1 MKIYIV
7 TNNLPSVQFTE
18 KVVRTFYYTMESV
31 YYFDKK
37 KLYKQSIK
45 HFNSYQKDNMYIDS
59 NTYVVSESYY
69 IPYVH
74 QECIETFYKYRI
86 NENVTLVK
94 HVYDNIEDIYYECV
108 NAMNIP
114 DILSFISNN

>member
-1 MKIYIV
+1 MKIYII
-7 TNNLPSVQFTE
+7 TNNLPNIQYTE
-18 KVVRTFYYTMESV
+18 KVVQTFYYTMESV

-37 KLYKQSIK
+37 KIYKQSIK
-45 HFNSYQKDNMYIDS
+45 QFNSYQKDNMYIDS
-59 NTYVVSESYY
+59 NTYDVSESYY

-74 QECIETFYKYRI
+74 HECIETFYNYRI

-94 HVYDNIEDIYYECV
+94 HVYDDIEHIYYECV
-108 NAMNIP
+108 NILNMP

>member
-7 TNNLPSVQFTE
+7 TNNIPCVQFTE
-18 KVVRTFYYTMESV
+18 KIVRTFYYTLDSV
-31 YYFDKK
+31 YYFDKN

-59 NTYVVSESYY
+59 NTYDVSESYY
-69 IPYVH
+69 IPYLH
-74 QECIETFYKYRI
+74 YQCIETFYKYRI
-86 NENVTLVK
+86 NKDVTLVK
-94 HVYDNIEDIYYECV
+94 HVYDDIEDIYYECV
-108 NAMNIP
+108 NELNIP